1 MKRLNEALLL
11 PSLAVAHNPGLVR
24 QISKADPTPACPAGS
39 FRSRDDDQSVFKKG
53 LDIDVVAKRLQCKR
67 LNQMAEN

>member
-1 MKRLNEALLL
+1 MKRLNEALVL

-24 QISKADPTPACPAGS
+24 QISKADPTPACPAA
-39 FRSRDDDQSVFKKG
+39 FRSRDDDQPVFKKG